1 MHVKEMNLYK
11 KENVELDFMIVVFG
25 IGRQEDRMD
34 GGGGH
39 IRGMLSYFISRPW
52 LCLSW

>member
-11 KENVELDFMIVVFG
+11 KENIELDFMIVVLG

-34 GGGGH
+34 GDGGR
-39 IRGMLSYFISRPW
+39 IRGMAFILHFQALALS
-52 LCLSW
+52 